1 MRTCSVKTVP
11 KLYHP
16 AAWQWWQFEAGSE
29 HKWKK
34 TSTTTK
40 TVNSRTL
47 FTKKFPT
54 HIRHEEMRFSMATM
68 VQLCVQRNW
77 TNHHMR
83 TTALHHFVQTR
94 TRWASIAFSNL
105 FVCLFFGH
113 AQWCLY
119 FKRTHNRNRKGKMDI

>member
-1 MRTCSVKTVP
+1 
-11 KLYHP
+11 
-16 AAWQWWQFEAGSE
+16 
-29 HKWKK
+29 
-34 TSTTTK
+34 
-40 TVNSRTL
+40 
-47 FTKKFPT
+47 
-54 HIRHEEMRFSMATM
+54 MATM

-77 TNHHMR
+77 TKHHMR

-119 FKRTHNRNRKGKMDI
+119 FKRTHNRNRKGKMDIQNTHSMLSSSVYTARVTLFNYFAYYAIVVCYVAAAIVAVVAVVYIT